1 MQQQLRAT
9 LPVSIF
15 ISPNI
20 PFDEQ
25 GNLLNQAP
33 GGATIEQD
41 VGSIA
46 PPGYGEHVLDQLYD
60 EVDVSGFQTP
70 AVHSGFNSPFYGH
83 SRTGSS
89 ENLAA
94 FAHSSAITP
103 AALSSRLADV
113 SLDPSQRTSSYQS
126 VQNASGRASPT
137 HGSNHTP
144 HTPHTPAQHLSRTN
158 SEEEESSA
166 RSSAERA
173 QVDVAEFAELNR
185 VPSYSTAVKTPA
197 RSRTQTGIFVPDYQT
212 ALSAPRTPP
221 NVEVGSGADT
231 LSTITE
237 HAPGETHMQHVARA
251 LSSPMARSQSDDS
264 SAHRRLHLFRA
275 RDQAV

>member
-1 MQQQLRAT
+1 M
-9 LPVSIF
+9 
-15 ISPNI
+15 
-20 PFDEQ
+20 
-25 GNLLNQAP
+25 
-33 GGATIEQD
+33 D
-41 VGSIA
+41 VT
-46 PPGYGEHVLDQLYD
+46 
-60 EVDVSGFQTP
+60 GFQTP

-94 FAHSSAITP
+94 FSLSAAITP

-113 SLDPSQRTSSYQS
+113 SLDPSQRNSSYQS
-126 VQNASGRASPT
+126 VHNASGRASPT
-137 HGSNHTP
+137 HGSSHASQNSQ
-144 HTPHTPAQHLSRTN
+144 TPAHLSRTN

-166 RSSAERA
+166 RSSGERA

-197 RSRTQTGIFVPDYQT
+197 RSRTQTSAFVPDYQT

-221 NVEVGSGADT
+221 NLEPSNGNDT

-237 HAPGETHMQHVARA
+237 HTTGEGHLQHVARA
-251 LSSPMARSQSDDS
+251 LSPPMARSHSDDTTS
-264 SAHRRLHLFRA
+264 HRRSLLFRA
-275 RDQAV
+275 RDQTVAE